1 MSKLALKKT
10 KFLELDVVY
19 HRRKKNEGK
28 KLNISDGWGILW
40 SMIKI
45 RLKSINFNYASASIF
60 K

>member
-1 MSKLALKKT
+1 MLFIIA
-10 KFLELDVVY
+10 E
-19 HRRKKNEGK
+19 KNEGK